1 MNAASTVERTTPP
14 QSTRPP
20 AMCPVHPEHALEGG
34 PVRYRCP
41 LNHSVPAAD
50 ISREVT
56 R

>member
-1 MNAASTVERTTPP
+1 MKTAASTIARTTPP

-20 AMCPVHPEHALEGG
+20 TVCPEHELEGG